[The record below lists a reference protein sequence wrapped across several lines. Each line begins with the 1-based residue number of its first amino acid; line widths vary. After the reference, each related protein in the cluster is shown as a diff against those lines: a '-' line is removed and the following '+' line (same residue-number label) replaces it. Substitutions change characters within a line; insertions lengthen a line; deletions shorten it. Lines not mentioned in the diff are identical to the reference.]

1 MEKAGYWD
9 LMETSVIIFVAYS
22 LFSVVVPLNNL
33 LGTVVSSIIS
43 VAVTVF
49 AFGLIGYKISK
60 DKKTNVKLGKV
71 GAWTGVVVGLVYAL
85 IAILTFYLFPEK
97 IAEAISAAAKQGLTT
112 NVTKA
117 MIEIGLY
124 INLIILPL
132 IYAALGAFISWIS
145 FLIFKKK

>member
-60 DKKTNVKLGKV
+60 DKKTNIKSGKV